1 MPWEYKYDG
10 PAETEIKSMKEVRS
24 SDSVEYISDE
34 SGDDVEEHGEQD
46 RLSNFNDRYQRI
58 GSTMDAGMQIFH
70 LAFFMSSSQ
79 RIHKTLFLISNK
91 SHLAVQ
97 NLMSIP

>member
-10 PAETEIKSMKEVRS
+10 PAETEIKSMKEGRR

-34 SGDDVEEHGEQD
+34 SGNDVEELGDQD
-46 RLSNFNDRYQRI
+46 KLSNF
-58 GSTMDAGMQIFH
+58 FH
-70 LAFFMSSSQ
+70 LALFMSSSQ

-97 NLMSIP
+97 NLMSMP